1 MVGEVWAFALASV
14 LTPMPPVFFVM
25 NVTKE
30 VAGKGCWKLLKTKGD
45 EMRPTARNRT
55 AGRSGEGKFEAS
67 QPGIA

>member
-1 MVGEVWAFALASV
+1 
-14 LTPMPPVFFVM
+14 MPPVFFVM

-67 QPGIA
+67 QPEIA